1 MKIARAIRLLNDRET
16 LVYTLAFIGLVV
28 LGIVL

>member
-1 MKIARAIRLLNDRET
+1 MKIPRAIRLLNDRET

-28 LGIVL
+28 LGLLL